1 MKDTDIE
8 RCIKLIDDQSLKKQL
23 QEATEEAYKHGVI
36 NLGHL
41 SFNGNRSFT
50 HFNQAFGAPTLIVHS
65 KSGPEMFFGADRF
78 PVIAVVMNEEW
89 KGPRPGY

>member
-50 HFNQAFGAPTLIVHS
+50 HFN
-65 KSGPEMFFGADRF
+65 
-78 PVIAVVMNEEW
+78 
-89 KGPRPGY
+89 